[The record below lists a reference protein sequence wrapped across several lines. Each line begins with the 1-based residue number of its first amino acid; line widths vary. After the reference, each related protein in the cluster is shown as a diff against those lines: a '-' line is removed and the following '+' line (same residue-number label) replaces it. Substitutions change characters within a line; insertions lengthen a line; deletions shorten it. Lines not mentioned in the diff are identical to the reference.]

1 MSVPAVESRSSSEE
15 GELRGARLPPVA
27 EIATVSLALIVAGGI
42 YMAANVP
49 RPTSLSPAIGLLAG
63 AGVLTLVDVAL
74 LVRVQRF
81 AWALFWQVGRWTLL
95 VYTISAGMIGYVFAL
110 DHTPAKQLALITAML
125 VVFALDIP
133 VIIAFT
139 VARYQ
144 AA

>member
-1 MSVPAVESRSSSEE
+1 VSLPAGEPRDVVEE
-15 GELRGARLPPVA
+15 GNHPGARLPPVA

-42 YMAANVP
+42 YMAANVQ
-49 RPTSLSPAIGLLAG
+49 RPASLSPAIGLLAS
-63 AGVLTLVDVAL
+63 AAALTLVGLAL

-81 AWALFWQVGRWTLL
+81 AWPRFWQVGRWTLL

-110 DHTPAKQLALITAML
+110 DHTPGKQLALITAML

-144 AA
+144 TA